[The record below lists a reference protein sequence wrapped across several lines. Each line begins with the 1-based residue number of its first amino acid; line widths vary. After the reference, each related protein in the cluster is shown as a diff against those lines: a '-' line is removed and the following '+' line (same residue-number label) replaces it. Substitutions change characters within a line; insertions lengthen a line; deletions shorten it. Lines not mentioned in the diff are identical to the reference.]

1 MASLIEGEGASL
13 KDATLF
19 VNVPFC
25 IETPRYAHGR
35 YLRGDGAAKREYLEA
50 VMREVASLGDVL
62 EGKRVVAVRIGGGS
76 PSVVSPDQLGALM
89 RLIRSELPMAHGAEM
104 ALEAIP
110 NTVGVPSL
118 TGWGQGKPSR
128 IELRVGAIHLRDLNE
143 LHPPYRVQD
152 IQNAVLFLGKFGM
165 NNVSVSL
172 VYGLP
177 GQTEAS
183 WRQTLRKALD
193 LEPYEVVVSPVSPA
207 DGKGLAQRRQRALYE
222 TAAALLEE
230 HGLAEYA
237 VGRFARAVGESAYV
251 KALAFGADAAG
262 VGLGAVSCVDG
273 MAWRN
278 TDDFEAYCAGSDDP
292 ERVVRDAVRLD
303 DEARAV
309 LAVRRALCLAEGVE
323 AGCAS
328 GAVGELSTW
337 EADGLVVCEG
347 DRWRLTS
354 EGRFAWQWEGWAL

>member
-1 MASLIEGEGASL
+1 MASASAGKDASL
-13 KDATLF
+13 RDATLF
-19 VNVPFC
+19 VNAPFC
-25 IETPRYAHGR
+25 IEVPRYAHGR
-35 YLRGDGAAKREYLEA
+35 YLTGDGAAKRKYLEA

-76 PSVVSPDQLGALM
+76 PSVVSPDQLGELM
-89 RLIRSELPMAHGAEM
+89 RLIRAELPMAHGAEM

-128 IELRVGAIHLRDLNE
+128 VELRVGAIHLRDLDE
-143 LHPPYRVQD
+143 LHPPYRVSD
-152 IQNAVLFLGKFGM
+152 IQNAVLFLDKFGM

-193 LEPYEVVVSPVSPA
+193 LEPYEVAVAPVSPA
-207 DGKGLAQRRQRALYE
+207 DGEGLAQERQRALYE
-222 TAAALLEE
+222 VAAALLGER
-230 HGLAEYA
+230 GLVEYA
-237 VGRFARAVGESAYV
+237 VGRFARAAGESAYV
-251 KALAFGADAAG
+251 KALASGADAVG

-278 TDDFEAYCAGSDDP
+278 TDDFEVYCAGSDDP
-292 ERVVRDAVRLD
+292 EQVVRDAAQLD

-309 LAVRRALCLAEGVE
+309 LVTRRALCLSEGVE
-323 AGCAS
+323 AERVSA
-328 GAVGELSTW
+328 AVGELSAW
-337 EADGLVVCEG
+337 EAEGLVVCEDG
-347 DRWRLTS
+347 RWRLTS
-354 EGRFAWQWEGWAL
+354 EGRFAWQWRTWAL